1 MKIFS
6 TLTIIVLSLSACSLS
21 KNTTGKVKYDT
32 IQDTESKVLKGIINR
47 SVLEN
52 DTAFSWFKNNMQY
65 GSVDEYALAAFKQKE
80 SQFSV
85 IIFCGT
91 WCHDSQNLIPK
102 LYRLF
107 DKSGYPESKV
117 TLLAVDKEKTTLD
130 GLHSKWKIISIPTF
144 IIVKNGIEVGRVIEY
159 GKTGNMEKELG
170 EIVMGL

>member
-6 TLTIIVLSLSACSLS
+6 TITIVALILSACSLT
-21 KNTTGKVKYDT
+21 KNSTGKVQYET
-32 IQDTESKVLKGIINR
+32 IQDTESKVLKGIVNR

-52 DTAFSWFKNNMQY
+52 DTAFAWFTNNMQY
-65 GSVDEYALAAFKQKE
+65 GSVDEYALSAFQQKRSE
-80 SQFSV
+80 FSI

-117 TLLAVDKEKTTLD
+117 TLIAVDRQKTTLN
-130 GLHSKWKIISIPTF
+130 GLHTKWKIISIPTF
-144 IIVKNGIEVGRVIEY
+144 IVVKNGVEVGRVVEY